1 MAADDREKSAE
12 TQLGAIN
19 ADDAGFITA
28 LEDVG
33 MPISDLDASNG
44 HYFAIMDAEG
54 QPVGFCGYETLNE
67 ETAFIRSCVVPVSF
81 RGRGIG
87 TAMMKAL
94 VGRLAAE
101 GKSGLYL
108 FTMDAD
114 PFFEKFGFK
123 IISRDDAPDIVRA
136 TSQFSLEECNDAVLM
151 RRQSAHSL

>member
-1 MAADDREKSAE
+1 MAADEPDQTVE
-12 TQLGAIN
+12 TQLHAIK
-19 ADDAGFITA
+19 ADDAGFVAA

-33 MPISDLDASNG
+33 MPVSDLDASKG
-44 HYFAIMDAEG
+44 HYFAIMDAGG
-54 QPVGFCGYETLNE
+54 QPLGYCGFETLNE
-67 ETAFIRSCVVPVSF
+67 ATAFIRSCVVPAPF

-87 TAMMKAL
+87 AEMMTAL
-94 VGRLAAE
+94 VDQLTAD

-136 TSQFSLEECNDAVLM
+136 TSQFSLEDCKDAVLM
-151 RRQSAHSL
+151 RL

>member
-1 MAADDREKSAE
+1 MAADEKKQTTE
-12 TQLGAIN
+12 TQLCTIRT
-19 ADDAGFITA
+19 DDAAFIAA

-33 MPISDLDASNG
+33 MPVSDLAASNG
-44 HYFAIMDAEG
+44 SYFAIMDSEE
-54 QPVGFCGYETLNE
+54 QPLGYCGYETLNN
-67 ETAFIRSCVVPVSF
+67 ETAFIRSCVIPVSF

-87 TAMMKAL
+87 ATMMTAL
-94 VGRLAAE
+94 VDRLAAE

-123 IISRDDAPDIVRA
+123 IIGRDDAPDVVRE

-151 RRQSAHSL
+151 RLQSQ